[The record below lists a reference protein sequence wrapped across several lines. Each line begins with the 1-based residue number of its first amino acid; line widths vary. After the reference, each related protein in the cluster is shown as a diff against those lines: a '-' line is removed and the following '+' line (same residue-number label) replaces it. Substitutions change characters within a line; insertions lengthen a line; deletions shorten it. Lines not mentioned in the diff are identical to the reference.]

1 MTDGINHSCSVRLL
15 EALTAKGVVSAT
27 NRQVVQGFMQ
37 TWDVSAYHG
46 LLLTKLLA
54 EEELAD
60 ALAMALKLPRV
71 YHFVGAQLD
80 LVALSV
86 IDFNRA
92 RGWECL
98 PIKGP
103 DGGLVVVFADASRSD
118 RISEIKQGLK
128 QEFTLAVATLSATLK
143 AIDELYPLAAQLP
156 SLYGR

>member
-1 MTDGINHSCSVRLL
+1 MNDGINHGCSTRLL
-15 EALTAKGVVSAT
+15 DVFVAKGVITPT
-27 NRQVVQGFMQ
+27 NRRVLERFMA

-60 ALAMALKLPRV
+60 SLASALKLPRR
-71 YHFVGAQLD
+71 YHFLDAQLD
-80 LVALSV
+80 ESTLTVL
-86 IDFNRA
+86 DFSRA
-92 RGWECL
+92 RAWECL
-98 PIKGP
+98 PIRAA
-103 DGGLVVVFADASRSD
+103 DGGLVVVFADASRID

-128 QEFTLAVATLSATLK
+128 REFTLAVAALSATLK